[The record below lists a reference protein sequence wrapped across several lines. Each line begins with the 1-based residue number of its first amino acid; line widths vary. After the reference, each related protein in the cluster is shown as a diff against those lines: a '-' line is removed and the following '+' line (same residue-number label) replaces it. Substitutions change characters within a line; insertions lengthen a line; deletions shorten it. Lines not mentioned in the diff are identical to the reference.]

1 MDISWD
7 HLKELYMKNRSQGD
21 DAGLSLVPKLKY
33 EHLHLTSYS
42 KMRVDLAAQW
52 LTDVFLVYLD
62 EWEESVKGRE
72 DLDKSQIILMMLS
85 AETRQGLRLTVM
97 SFVELVQ
104 YAFTIPGVSVFLSN
118 RFTLRSRPSP
128 PLPRRPLPSLTYPRP
143 LPPRPLSPRHLPPR
157 PRRLPSR
164 PRPGRGE
171 DGAGRGEGDVAR
183 GEAKAVLDG
192 EMAVLAAVAN
202 VVLDVGK
209 AVLDGVPS
217 TAIIIAISPS
227 TTAF

>member
-1 MDISWD
+1 
-7 HLKELYMKNRSQGD
+7 
-21 DAGLSLVPKLKY
+21 
-33 EHLHLTSYS
+33 
-42 KMRVDLAAQW
+42 MRVDLAAQW

-118 RFTLRSRPSP
+118 RKVMAGLNPVEYRALQYWHGASARLQNIFYHREMVWYEVFTLRSRPSP